1 MCIRGSYYMQTGNLI
16 ILNSY
21 GRAPDS
27 EEKYKG
33 DHTDLFRSDD
43 MIHWTFVRRFYDNPR
58 TNPEWP
64 DASEDDMC
72 PSFLPLPD
80 RKCDGRLTDT

>member
-1 MCIRGSYYMQTGNLI
+1 MQTGNLI

-33 DHTDLFRSDD
+33 TTPTCS
-43 MIHWTFVRRFYDNPR
+43 
-58 TNPEWP
+58 
-64 DASEDDMC
+64 A
-72 PSFLPLPD
+72 
-80 RKCDGRLTDT
+80 LTT